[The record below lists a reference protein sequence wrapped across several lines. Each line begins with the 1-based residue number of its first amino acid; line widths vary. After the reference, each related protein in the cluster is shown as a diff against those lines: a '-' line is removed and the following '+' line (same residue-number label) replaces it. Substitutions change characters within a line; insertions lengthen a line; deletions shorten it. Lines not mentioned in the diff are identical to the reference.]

1 MLGLLWCLEKPV
13 THAKYVWIILNAII
27 YVCNRLKNNE
37 LWWILM
43 GNSAHGSQA
52 EWCCRSKIMRYLQ
65 DDWSQELGGAF
76 RAHAV
81 RPKTATWQAR
91 DLCAVFAAICCPNLF
106 RQFDQIFKICF
117 PLMFGHQFSTA
128 FSLFGQG
135 SAEHRWLHWCTAS
148 ATDAISFLHA
158 CCTP

>member
-1 MLGLLWCLEKPV
+1 
-13 THAKYVWIILNAII
+13 
-27 YVCNRLKNNE
+27 
-37 LWWILM
+37 M

-135 SAEHRWLHWCTAS
+135 SAEHR
-148 ATDAISFLHA
+148 
-158 CCTP
+158 